1 VKTFRLL
8 GLLLV
13 GALAS
18 PLVPAGARAGGA
30 AAARIAA
37 SPAAVEAR
45 EGTLDLPTDEEGPP
59 DVNPPFDLFQTT
71 RFNYPYTLRTDL
83 TGRQSVHR
91 YLTLN
96 LENEYLKLVVL
107 PELGGHIYSCTDKAS
122 GGQLFYANHSIRK
135 ARIGYRGAWAAFG
148 VEFNFPVSHNWVSLS
163 PVDHALVKNP
173 DGSASI
179 WVGNVDRVYG
189 VHWRVELTLR
199 PGSSLLEERVY
210 LDNPSPTRHRFY
222 WWNNA
227 AVRVRDDS
235 RIVYP
240 MRFTASHWFR
250 EIDTW
255 PVDRA
260 GVDLS
265 RVGNHLYG
273 PVSLFAY
280 GSRESFMGVYQ
291 PWSRTGTVHYS
302 SPTDA
307 PTKKIWSWGGDA
319 DGLDWRRALSDDD
332 SAYVEVQAGLF
343 RNQETYGFIEPQER
357 IRFTEYWMPVRGLDG
372 FTRANP
378 EAVLDVHRSDHAGE
392 NAIDLSV
399 GVDVNTPLEGGSVR
413 GRAGDDVVASAPLTL
428 LPSGAFDHVFP
439 GLASAPRYTVEV
451 AEASGRVRIAHTE
464 GEWDMV
470 PASEVHVGRQPVRL
484 PSPPDQRSDGDWA
497 LLGDSQER
505 QGELLVAWGTY
516 EEGLRRFPGSFAL
529 AKAAGRLAVDLGRY
543 DEAARLLGGV
553 LARRT
558 NDPEVE
564 YYLGLARSALG
575 NEKAARELWERA
587 QARRAFRAAA
597 LLQLARSDAREEDL
611 PAALGRV
618 REVLRDAPDSADAG
632 ALEVILLRR
641 EGRTKE
647 ARERLDHWLS
657 VDPTSSL
664 LRYEAVEQ
672 GGKDEALFRH
682 LAGDPDRILGVAVE
696 YMSLGLWDDAVTLLS
711 RRWPTEGVLAE
722 VGTPAPDAYPLIAYY
737 RGFCREKAGGAG
749 GEDFQAASAQ
759 PTTYVFPSRPESRL
773 VLRAAI
779 AADAHDA
786 TAHFLL
792 GSLLLASGDAD
803 RALQEWGE
811 ARRLNPRIPV
821 LHRDIGMTLL
831 HARGDAGAALDAFE
845 EGLGVDAS
853 NLDLYLGAD
862 EALSLLGR
870 PVEDRLRI
878 MDRYPRPAQMPPV
891 LLFGKAL
898 ALAEEGQAEEA
909 EALFR
914 GRFFPREEGGT
925 NVRQVFLEVRLR
937 GAEAL
942 AAKGRCA
949 DAEAVVDALGR
960 PVSGL
965 DFTRDGLADFIKGS
979 RFQYRLGSL
988 MAQCGDDAAARA
1000 HWEKAEKGNEG
1011 TFLGPAYGWLA
1022 GRRLGRADEAAGRQ
1036 RLEDALARSETFL
1049 QGGTGFPGI
1058 VTYAQGLILRALGRE
1073 DQARERFR
1081 RVFLLPDLRLSHFL
1095 ARRALEA
1102 GDPLPAAS

>member
-1 VKTFRLL
+1 VKTMRSLTR
-8 GLLLV
+8 LLV
-13 GALAS
+13 GTLLWSLPLAAMSADRPVGADS
-18 PLVPAGARAGGA
+18 PV
-30 AAARIAA
+30 
-37 SPAAVEAR
+37 VEAW

-59 DVNPPFDLFQTT
+59 DVNPPFDLFRTT
-71 RFNYPYTLRTDL
+71 RFDYPYTLREDL

-91 YLTLN
+91 YLSLN

-107 PELGGHIYSCTDKAS
+107 PELGGHIYSCTDKPS
-122 GGQLFYANHSIRK
+122 GGELFYANHSIRK

-255 PVDRA
+255 PVDQA

-280 GSRESFMGVYQ
+280 GSGEAFMGIYQ
-291 PWSRTGTVHYS
+291 PGSRTGVVHYS

-357 IRFTEYWMPVRGLDG
+357 IRFTEYWMPVRGMDG

-378 EAVLDVHRSDHAGE
+378 EGVLYVHRTDHAGE

-399 GVDVNTPLEGGSVR
+399 GVDVNAPLEGAVR
-413 GRAGDDVVASAPLTL
+413 VRAGDVVVASSPLTL
-428 LPSGAFDHVFP
+428 LPSGAFEHVFP
-439 GLASAPRYTVEV
+439 GLAAGPRYTVEV

-470 PASEVHVGRQPVRL
+470 PASEVHVGPQPVRL
-484 PSPPDQRSDGDWA
+484 PPPPDQRSDGDWA
-497 LLGDSQER
+497 FLGDSQER

-516 EEGLRRFPGSFAL
+516 GAGLRRFPGSFAL
-529 AKAAGRLAVDLGRY
+529 AKAAGRLAVDLGRD
-543 DEAARLLGGV
+543 DEAVKLLTPV

-558 NDPEVE
+558 NDPDVQ
-564 YYLGLARSALG
+564 YYLGLARAALG
-575 NEKAARELWERA
+575 DEKGARTLWERA

-597 LLQLARSDAREEDL
+597 LLQLARSDAREKDL
-611 PAALGRV
+611 PAALGHV
-618 REVLRDAPDSADAG
+618 REVLGEAPDSASAG

-641 EGRTKE
+641 EGRKEE
-647 ARERLDHWLS
+647 ARARLGHWLS

-672 GGKDEALFRH
+672 GGTDEALFRH
-682 LAGDPDRILGVAVE
+682 LAGDPDRILGVAAE
-696 YMSLGLWDDAVTLLS
+696 YMSLGLWDDAVALLS
-711 RRWPTEGVLAE
+711 RSWPTEGVLAE
-722 VGTPAPDAYPLIAYY
+722 VGTPVPDAYPLIAYY
-737 RGFCREKAGGAG
+737 RGFCRERAGASGR
-749 GEDFQAASAQ
+749 EDFRAASAQ

-773 VLRAAI
+773 VLHAAI

-811 ARRLNPRIPV
+811 TRQLNPRIPV

-878 MDRYPRPAQMPPV
+878 MDRYPHPAQMPPV

-898 ALAEEGQAEEA
+898 ALAEEGRAEEA

-925 NVRQVFLEVRLR
+925 NVRQVFLEVLLR

-949 DAEAVVDALGR
+949 DAEAVVDAFGR

-965 DFTRDGLADFIKGS
+965 DFTRDGLGDFIEGS
-979 RFQYRLGSL
+979 RFQYRLGNL
-988 MAQCGDDAAARA
+988 MAQCGDDGDARG

-1011 TFLGPAYGWLA
+1011 TFLGPVYGWLA
-1022 GRRLGRADEAAGRQ
+1022 GRRLGRADDAAGRL
-1036 RLEDALARSETFL
+1036 RLEDALARSETLL

-1073 DQARERFR
+1073 DEARERFR

-1102 GDPLPAAS
+1102 GDPPEAAS

>member
-1 VKTFRLL
+1 VKTIRPLP
-8 GLLLV
+8 LLLV
-13 GALAS
+13 GALLHPLAPAAAS
-18 PLVPAGARAGGA
+18 AGKTAGAGVAES
-30 AAARIAA
+30 
-37 SPAAVEAR
+37 SPAVEAW

-148 VEFNFPVSHNWVSLS
+148 VEFNFPVSHNWVSMT

-199 PGSSLLEERVY
+199 PGSALLEERVY
-210 LDNPSPTRHRFY
+210 LDNPSPARHRFY

-280 GSRESFMGVYQ
+280 GSHESFMGVYQ

-357 IRFTEYWMPVRGLDG
+357 LRFTEYWMPVRGIDG

-378 EAVLDVHRSDHAGE
+378 EGVLYVHRTDHAGE
-392 NAIDLSV
+392 ETTDLSV
-399 GVDVNTPLEGGSVR
+399 GVDVNTPLAGGSVR
-413 GRAGDDVVASAPLTL
+413 VRAGDHVVASSPLDL
-428 LPSGAFDHVFP
+428 LPSGSFEHVFP
-439 GLASAPRYTVEV
+439 GLAAAPRYTVEV
-451 AEASGRVRIAHTE
+451 VEASGRVRIAHTE
-464 GEWDMV
+464 GVWDMG
-470 PASEVHVGRQPVRL
+470 PASEVHVGPQPVRL
-484 PSPPDQRSDGDWA
+484 PPPPDARSDGDWA
-497 LLGDSQER
+497 FLGDVQER
-505 QGELLVAWGTY
+505 EGELLVASRTY
-516 EEGLRRFPGSFAL
+516 AEGLRRFSGSFAL
-529 AKAAGRLAVDLGRY
+529 AKAAGRLAVDLGRD
-543 DEAARLLGGV
+543 DEAAALLGGV

-564 YYLGLARSALG
+564 YYLGLARAALG
-575 NEKAARELWERA
+575 DEKGARTLWERA

-597 LLQLARSDAREEDL
+597 LLELARSDAREGHL
-611 PAALGRV
+611 SSALGRV
-618 REVLRDAPDSADAG
+618 REVLGDAPDSADAG
-632 ALEVILLRR
+632 ALEAILLRR
-641 EGRTKE
+641 QGRKE
-647 ARERLDHWLS
+647 DARERLDHWLS

-664 LRYEAVEQ
+664 LRYEAVLQ
-672 GGKDEALFRH
+672 GGKDDALFRH

-696 YMSLGLWDDAVTLLS
+696 YMGLGLWDDAAALLS
-711 RRWPTEGVLAE
+711 RRWPTEGILAE
-722 VGTPAPDAYPLIAYY
+722 VGTPSPDAYPLIAYY
-737 RGFCREKAGGAG
+737 RGFCRERTGASG
-749 GEDFQAASAQ
+749 REDFQAASAQ

-779 AADAHDA
+779 AANPADA
-786 TAHFLL
+786 TARFLL
-792 GSLLLASGDAD
+792 GSLLLSGGDAEG
-803 RALQEWGE
+803 ALREWGE

-831 HARGDAGAALDAFE
+831 HARADAKAALEAFE
-845 EGLGVDAS
+845 EGLEVDAS

-870 PVEDRLRI
+870 PGEDRLRI
-878 MDRYPRPAQMPPV
+878 MDRYPHPADMPPV
-891 LLFGKAL
+891 LLFEKAL
-898 ALAEEGQAEEA
+898 ALAEAGRAAEA

-942 AAKGRCA
+942 AGKGRCP
-949 DAEAVVDALGR
+949 DAKAVVRDLGR
-960 PVSGL
+960 PGPGL
-965 DFTRDGLADFIKGS
+965 DFTRDGLDAFIEGS
-979 RFQYRLGSL
+979 RLQFRLGNL
-988 MAQCGDDAAARA
+988 MARCGDDAAARA
-1000 HWEKAEKGNEG
+1000 HWEKAEKGTEG
-1011 TFLGPAYGWLA
+1011 MFLGPVYGWLA
-1022 GRRLGRADEAAGRQ
+1022 ARRLGRADEAAGRQ
-1036 RLEDALARSETFL
+1036 RLEEALARSETFL

-1058 VTYAQGLILRALGRE
+1058 VTCAQGLILRALGRE
-1073 DQARERFR
+1073 DEARERFR

-1102 GDPLPAAS
+1102 GDPLPEAS